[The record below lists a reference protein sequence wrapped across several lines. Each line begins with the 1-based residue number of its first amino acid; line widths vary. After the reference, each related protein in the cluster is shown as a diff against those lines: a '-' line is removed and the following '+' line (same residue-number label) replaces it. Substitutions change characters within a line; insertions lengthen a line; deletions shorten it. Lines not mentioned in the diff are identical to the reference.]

1 MSKTLIDLDHAG
13 PLNVT
18 SGLAFQPGG
27 KVIRN
32 RTTRPSM
39 LRRLTFGAGCMS
51 GRCRTYCSGASD
63 ASTPLPNGGT

>member
-1 MSKTLIDLDHAG
+1 MSKTLIDLDYAG
-13 PLNVT
+13 SLNVT

-39 LRRLTFGAGCMS
+39 LRRRPGQAPGPRRAPIPDPC
-51 GRCRTYCSGASD
+51 
-63 ASTPLPNGGT
+63 